1 MEYTDKQLEKT
12 IQEAQRAI
20 ENLAISHDLWHDSDF
35 VSYAEHVDGEPGDGA
50 VIFILR
56 SGGDLGRLLDEDYDP
71 KLREQFQEVAG
82 RYGFWFDNCDG
93 HSFHF
98 FAETEELQTAYD
110 AYFQW
115 KWVCSLINE
124 DFGDLYAELYQYFY
138 SRPERLHNLHHRE
151 FEVLLYRIF
160 QNLGYEAELGP
171 GVGDGGVDVRLLQRG
186 PLGDT
191 LVYVQAKRYSPSRP
205 IGLEAVAALRGV
217 VANDG
222 ADRGIF
228 VTTSRFLPSAQK
240 FANRSSGL
248 LELNTSKDV
257 ADWCR
262 QAEGGVIRDKS
273 ALVSDDHLASVLRR
287 LEGGSNALVVHAHH
301 GYGTIGNVFALVL
314 KETTHAALLMALPK
328 SSVGQDAHGLEG
340 HEVPILDTRILA
352 LKNID
357 TVFRAK
363 RSVNDRGEI
372 SYWDGDHYFTG
383 WDFKSKFYSWLD

>member
-1 MEYTDKQLEKT
+1 MEYTDKQLEKL
-12 IQEAQRAI
+12 IQDAQKALEAWAV
-20 ENLAISHDLWHDSDF
+20 SHDLWHDSDF

-71 KLREQFQEVAG
+71 KLRAQFQEVAG
-82 RYGFWFDNCDG
+82 AYGFWFENCDG
-93 HSFHF
+93 HSFYF
-98 FAETEELQTAYD
+98 LAETEELQTAYD

-115 KWVCSLINE
+115 RWVCSLIIE

-138 SRPERLHNLHHRE
+138 SRPERLLSLHHRE

-228 VTTSRFLPSAQK
+228 VTTSRYLPGAQR

-257 ADWCR
+257 AEWCR

-273 ALVSDDHLASVLRR
+273 ALVSDDHLISVLRR
-287 LEGGSNALVVHAHH
+287 LEGGSNALVVHARD

-328 SSVGQDAHGLEG
+328 HIVGQDTHGLQG
-340 HEVPILDTRILA
+340 HEVPILDQRILA
-352 LKNID
+352 LKNTD

-363 RSVNDRGEI
+363 RSVTDRGKI
-372 SYWDGDHYFTG
+372 AYWDGDHYFTV
-383 WDFKSKFYSWLD
+383 WDFESKFFSWLD